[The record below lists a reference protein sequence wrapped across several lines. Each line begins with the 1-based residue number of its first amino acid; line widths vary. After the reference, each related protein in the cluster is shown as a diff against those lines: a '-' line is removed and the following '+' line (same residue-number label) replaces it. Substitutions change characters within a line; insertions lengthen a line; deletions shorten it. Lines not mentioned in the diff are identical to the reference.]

1 MFTDMVGYTAL
12 AQRDEALSLATVEDQ
27 RRLVRPILARHGGRE
42 VKTMGDAF
50 MVEFPSA
57 LDAVRCAYDI
67 QRAAREANLAL
78 PEERRIALR
87 VGVHLGDVVDPGGG
101 DISGDAV
108 NIASRIEPLAE
119 PGGVCVSRQVYDQV
133 RNKFDLPLA
142 SLGEVRLKNVAAPM
156 ELFAVVLPW
165 KGQSTP
171 GATSRPDR
179 RRIAVLPFAN
189 MSPSSADEYF
199 ADGMTEELIATMS
212 RISGLKVIARTSVM
226 GYKGGQKTIA
236 DVARE
241 LGVGAVLEGSVRK
254 FGERT
259 RVTVQLIDSAT
270 SEHLWAENYDRS
282 LSDVLA
288 IQSDISRMVAEALR
302 VKLLDQEKT
311 AMEGARTVDA
321 RAHTLYLKGL
331 YYWNER
337 SRDAVSKALKYF
349 EECVRVDPG
358 FALAYAGLADCY
370 TILTNYAWM
379 TPTEAAPKAREF
391 AAKAVELDDSLAEAH
406 ASLGNTL
413 VEHSWDFADGERELL
428 RAVELRPNYAQAYH
442 WLALISIYFRRPKDA
457 LLYQK
462 KALEIDP
469 HSRLVNMGMAV
480 ALLASGKLAE
490 ARARLER
497 LAIEYPESSS
507 IRYWK
512 CWAHVW
518 LNEPGRALEEAR
530 KAFALEDSSF
540 LKANIAQVCAET
552 GRASEARRIL
562 REVEDGAASGYVRP
576 TEVGLARLALGE
588 TDAGFELLERAVA
601 EKDSALLMV
610 GGMPWSRKYRALPA
624 WKRIDRRLRL
634 PRRKSAPRG

>member
-1 MFTDMVGYTAL
+1 M
-12 AQRDEALSLATVEDQ
+12 
-27 RRLVRPILARHGGRE
+27 
-42 VKTMGDAF
+42 
-50 MVEFPSA
+50 
-57 LDAVRCAYDI
+57 RCAYDI
-67 QRAAREANLAL
+67 QRAAREANVAL

-87 VGVHLGDVVDPGGG
+87 IGVHLGDVVDSGG

-108 NIASRIEPLAE
+108 NVASRIEPLAE
-119 PGGVCVSRQVYDQV
+119 PGGVCLSRQVYDQV
-133 RNKFDLPLA
+133 RNKFDLPLS
-142 SLGEVRLKNVAAPM
+142 SLGEVRLKNVTAPM
-156 ELFAVVLPW
+156 EIFSVVMPW
-165 KGQSTP
+165 KTQSAPT
-171 GATSRPDR
+171 GIQPDR

-189 MSPSSADEYF
+189 MSPSPAEEYF

-212 RISGLKVIARTSVM
+212 RISGLKVIARTTVM

-270 SEHLWAENYDRS
+270 SEHIWAENYDRS

-311 AMEGARTVDA
+311 AMDGARTVDA

-337 SRDAVSKALKYF
+337 TREAVSKAVKYF
-349 EECVRVDPG
+349 EESTRADPG
-358 FALAYAGLADCY
+358 FALAYSGLADCY
-370 TILTNYAWM
+370 TVLTNYAWM
-379 TPTEAAPKAREF
+379 TPAEAAPKAREF
-391 AAKAVELDDSLAEAH
+391 ASKAVELDDSLAEAH

-413 VEHSWDFADGERELL
+413 IEHSWDFANGERELL

-442 WLALISIYFRRPKDA
+442 WLALISMYFRRPKDA

-480 ALLASGKLAE
+480 ALLASGKIAE
-490 ARARLER
+490 AKTWLET
-497 LAIEYPESSS
+497 LSAEYPESSS

-512 CWAHVW
+512 SNAHLW
-518 LNEPGRALEEAR
+518 LNEPKEALEEAR

-540 LKANIAQVCAET
+540 LKVNVAYICAET
-552 GRASEARRIL
+552 GRVSEARRIL
-562 REVEDGAASGYVRP
+562 REVERGASSEYLRP
-576 TEVGLARLALGE
+576 TEIGLVRLVLGE
-588 TDAGFELLERAVA
+588 AEAGFKLLERAVT
-601 EKDSALLMV
+601 ERDSALLMV
-610 GGMPWSRKYRALPA
+610 GCMPWSLKYRALPA
-624 WKRIDRRLRL
+624 WKKIDKQLHL
-634 PRRKSAPRG
+634 PKPKSAGRG

>member
-12 AQRDEALSLATVEDQ
+12 AQRDEALSLVTVEDQ
-27 RRLVRPILARHGGRE
+27 RKLVRPILARHSGRE

-67 QRAAREANLAL
+67 QRAAREVNLAL
-78 PEERRIALR
+78 PEERRITLR
-87 VGVHLGDVVDPGGG
+87 VGIHLGDVVDSDG

-108 NIASRIEPLAE
+108 NVASRIEPLAE
-119 PGGVCVSRQVYDQV
+119 PGGVCLSRQVYDQV
-133 RNKFDLPLA
+133 RNKFDLPLT
-142 SLGEVRLKNVAAPM
+142 SLGEVRLKNVTAPTEVFKVAM
-156 ELFAVVLPW
+156 PW
-165 KGQSTP
+165 KSQSAP
-171 GATSRPDR
+171 LMSQPDR
-179 RRIAVLPFAN
+179 TRIAVLPFAN
-189 MSPSSADEYF
+189 MGPSSADEYF

-254 FGERT
+254 FGEST

-270 SEHLWAENYDRS
+270 SEHLWAESYDRS

-337 SRDAVSKALKYF
+337 SRESVSKAVKYF
-349 EECVRVDPG
+349 EESVQADPR
-358 FALAYAGLADCY
+358 FALAYSGLADCY
-370 TILTNYAWM
+370 SVLTNYGWM
-379 TPTEAAPKAREF
+379 TPTVAAPKARKF
-391 AAKAVELDDSLAEAH
+391 ASKAVELDDSLAEAH

-413 VEHSWDFADGERELL
+413 VEHSWDFANGERELL

-442 WLALISIYFRRPKDA
+442 WLAMFSIYLRRPKDA
-457 LLYQK
+457 LSYQK

-480 ALLASGKLAE
+480 ALLASGEIAE
-490 ARARLER
+490 ARVWLER
-497 LAIEYPESSS
+497 LSVEYPESSS

-512 CWAHVW
+512 SQAHLW
-518 LNEPGRALEEAR
+518 LNEPGNALEEAR
-530 KAFALEDSSF
+530 KAYALEDSSF
-540 LKANIAQVCAET
+540 LNANVAHICAET
-552 GRASEARRIL
+552 GRAPEARRIL
-562 REVEDGAASGYVRP
+562 REIGRGTSSDYLRP
-576 TEVGLARLALGE
+576 TKLGLVRLALGE
-588 TDAGFELLERAVA
+588 TEAGFKLLERAEA
-601 EKDSALLMV
+601 EKDTALLMM
-610 GGMPWSRKYRALPA
+610 GGMPWSRKYKDLPA
-624 WKRIDRRLRL
+624 WKRLDARLHL
-634 PRRKSAPRG
+634 PKRKSARRG